1 MTALI
6 SWGARNFVDSATI
19 TFSSGGEETAFPI
32 ANVKKRGLADVFTS
46 KVQSPTEALEIL
58 IDNSAVAYRK
68 RDDTFT
74 PNVDGNVNAL
84 AVQSDGCILL
94 GGDYSTVAGVARS
107 HLARVLPDGRLDE
120 SFAVAL
126 DGEINALVLQSDG
139 KIVIGGAFTTVNGT
153 AQAYIA
159 RLHPSGALDTS
170 FAPSLDAQ
178 VNALVLQSDGKIVIG
193 GAFTTVNGDTRGYFA
208 RVLASG
214 ATDTGFVADA
224 NNTVYALAI
233 DSAGK
238 IVVGGAFT
246 SIGGSTRNRIA
257 RVTSAGAVE
266 SFDPNANNTVFAIA
280 PKSDGTLYVGGS
292 FTSIGGATRNR
303 IARLLSTGS
312 ADTGWNPGGLV
323 YGADDSVY
331 ALVTLPDGG
340 VFVGGAQNSI
350 GDETSRVVG
359 RVSTSGAVST
369 GFTFINDTGTARALA
384 ITGGSII
391 VGGYIS
397 DHGNV
402 LKIRTQAP
410 GVARVV
416 ALIGVGISEA
426 QYGESISIHA
436 RNTADESWTLLHTW
450 SLGTETL
457 GGRSLPPMMVA
468 AVPDG
473 IAESA
478 QFRITTDAAKEY
490 PLTIARVWIGD
501 AIVLDDGIDGG
512 WSMSFVDSG
521 SIDATSGRQWVE
533 SVGVRTRV
541 LTMPIEGG
549 RETETA
555 WGFTDAGIAD
565 GRPSLHALQLE
576 AGTTSEVLAIA
587 RTATPSWV
595 RHSAIYGHI
604 DQPWAIGHKAG
615 PYWGS
620 TLTVVEER

>member
-19 TFSSGGEETAFPI
+19 TILSGGEETAFPV

-46 KVQSPTEALEIL
+46 KVQSPTETLEIL

-68 RDDTFT
+68 HDDTFT
-74 PNVDGNVNAL
+74 PNVNGNVNAL
-84 AVQSDGCILL
+84 AVQSDGRILL
-94 GGDYSTVAGVARS
+94 GGDYSTVSGVTRTY
-107 HLARVLPDGRLDE
+107 LARVLPDGRLDE
-120 SFAVAL
+120 SFAATL
-126 DGEINALVLQSDG
+126 DGEVNAIAVRSDG
-139 KIVIGGAFTTVNGT
+139 KIVIGGAFATVNGT

-159 RLHPSGALDTS
+159 RLRPDGTLDTG
-170 FAPSLDAQ
+170 FAPSLDTQ
-178 VNALVLQSDGKIVIG
+178 VMAIVLQSDGKIVIG
-193 GAFTTVNGDTRGYFA
+193 GAFTTVNGDTRAYFA
-208 RVLASG
+208 RLLSSG
-214 ATDTGFVADA
+214 ATDTGFSADA

-312 ADTGWNPGGLV
+312 ADTGWNPGGV
-323 YGADDSVY
+323 AYGADDTVY

-359 RVSTSGAVST
+359 RISTSGAVSS
-369 GFTFINDTGTARALA
+369 GYTFINDTGTARALA
-384 ITGGSII
+384 ITGGSVI

-397 DHGNV
+397 DHGNI
-402 LKIRTQAP
+402 LKVRTQAP
-410 GVARVV
+410 GVARVL
-416 ALIGVGISEA
+416 ALVGVGISEA
-426 QYGESISIHA
+426 QYGESISVHA

-490 PLTIARVWIGD
+490 PLTIARVWVGD
-501 AIVLDDGIDGG
+501 AVVLDDGIDSG
-512 WSMSFVDSG
+512 WTMGFADSG
-521 SIDATSGRQWVE
+521 SIDATAGQQWVE
-533 SVGVRTRV
+533 SAGVRTRV
-541 LTMPIEGG
+541 LTIPLEGG
-549 RETETA
+549 RDTETV
-555 WGFTDAGIAD
+555 WGFSEDGIAD
-565 GRPSLHALQLE
+565 GRPSLHALQFE
-576 AGTTSEVLAIA
+576 AGTTGEVLAVA
-587 RTATPSWV
+587 RMATASWI
-595 RHSAIYGHI
+595 RHSAVYGHI

-615 PYWGS
+615 TYWGS
-620 TLTVVEER
+620 TIKVVEER